1 MPHMTTTRLAGLIAA
16 GSLVGLAAA
25 CTQQTPPPTPAPAA
39 PAAAA
44 PQDPVARG
52 KYIVEAGGCNDC
64 HTPWVMGASGMPEPD
79 MSKYLSGHPE
89 EMKLPPPPKVDP
101 KSPWI
106 WGGAAS
112 NTAFHGPWGV
122 SYAFNLT
129 PDQNTGL
136 GIWTEDMFVRAIR
149 TGKHMGEASSRD
161 ILPPMPWPAFKNFN
175 DADLKAIYAYLR
187 TITPI
192 ANHVPDPVIAPPPGK
207 GN

>member
-1 MPHMTTTRLAGLIAA
+1 MNITRFAGLTIAGVA
-16 GSLVGLAAA
+16 LGFAVA
-25 CTQQTPPPTPAPAA
+25 CTPPAPPPPPPAQ

-44 PQDPVARG
+44 QPDPVARG

-64 HTPWVMGASGMPEPD
+64 HTPWKMGASGIPEPD
-79 MSKYLSGHPE
+79 LARYLSGHPE
-89 EMKLPPPPKVDP
+89 DMKLPPPPKVDP

-106 WGGAAS
+106 WGGAATS
-112 NTAFHGPWGV
+112 TAFYGPWGI
-122 SYAFNLT
+122 SYAMNLT

-149 TGKHMGEASSRD
+149 TGKHMGEASARD

-187 TITPI
+187 TIKPI
-192 ANHVPDPVIAPPPGK
+192 ANHVPDAVLAPPPGK

>member
-1 MPHMTTTRLAGLIAA
+1 MKMTRFAGVTIAGA
-16 GSLVGLAAA
+16 VLGFAVA
-25 CTQQTPPPTPAPAA
+25 CTQQAPPPPPPAQ

-44 PQDPVARG
+44 QPDPVARG

-64 HTPWVMGASGMPEPD
+64 HTPWRMGANGQPEPD
-79 MSKYLSGHPE
+79 MSRYLSGHPE
-89 EMKLPPPPKVDP
+89 DMKLPPPPKLDP
-101 KSPWI
+101 KSPWM

-112 NTAFHGPWGV
+112 FTAFYGPWGV
-122 SYAFNLT
+122 SYAMNIT
-129 PDQNTGL
+129 PDQNTGI

-187 TITPI
+187 TIKPI
-192 ANHVPDPVIAPPPGK
+192 ANHVPDPVLAPPPGK

>member
-1 MPHMTTTRLAGLIAA
+1 MRAPSIAGLLISGAA
-16 GSLVGLAAA
+16 LGLAVA
-25 CTQQTPPPTPAPAA
+25 CTQQAPPPPPAA
-39 PAAAA
+39 SA
-44 PQDPVARG
+44 PVVPQQTPVERG

-64 HTPWVMGASGMPEPD
+64 HTPWRMGANGQPEPD
-79 MSKYLSGHPE
+79 MARYLSGHPE
-89 EMKLPPPPKVDP
+89 DVKLPPPPKVDP

-106 WGGAAS
+106 WGGAAMF
-112 NTAFHGPWGV
+112 TAFYGPWGV
-122 SYAFNLT
+122 SYAMNLT

-187 TITPI
+187 TIKPI
-192 ANHVPDPVIAPPPGK
+192 VNHVPDPVLAPPPGK